1 MNYDKMNQAYDHY
14 VTKYGQQQNY
24 VINFK
29 TSYINQ
35 NTDLLSIM
43 LHAVSTV
50 LCSIIKCTVTL
61 DLLTADCSSE
71 LKLKFCCQQTLWIL
85 NHL

>member
-29 TSYINQ
+29 PVILIKIQIYSASCY
-35 NTDLLSIM
+35 M
-43 LHAVSTV
+43 LFLQFSAA
-50 LCSIIKCTVTL
+50 L
-61 DLLTADCSSE
+61 
-71 LKLKFCCQQTLWIL
+71 
-85 NHL
+85 